1 MNELE
6 MYKEQILP
14 DLRIAEVI
22 AQPFINQ
29 VLHSD
34 FLKNELPD
42 KCAKL
47 IIADPPYFEVKGEF
61 DFIWKSF
68 HEYLKD
74 VEQWAIE
81 CKRILADGGTLLW
94 YGHAKKIAYTQII
107 LDKIFT
113 IENNIARMKQNL
125 TSAMVLTGKRKFK
138 TGLFSFS
145 VRPSVST
152 VIDNADAVPDE
163 FVRIKREPDKT
174 AIKKTIQDGKEITF
188 AHLEEK
194 EGVTWR

>member
-1 MNELE
+1 MTLYELT
-6 MYKEQILP
+6 
-14 DLRIAEVI
+14 D
-22 AQPFINQ
+22 
-29 VLHSD
+29 D
-34 FLKNELPD
+34 
-42 KCAKL
+42 
-47 IIADPPYFEVKGEF
+47 
-61 DFIWKSF
+61 
-68 HEYLKD
+68 YLKLMD
-74 VEQWAIE
+74 LIDDPYVDPEVFNDTLESIE
-81 CKRILADGGTLLW
+81 GGIEDKADG
-94 YGHAKKIAYTQII
+94 YAKVIQGLKADLEGIKAEIDR
-107 LDKIFT
+107 LSGRKKT

-174 AIKKTIQDGKEITF
+174 AIKKAIQDGKEITF